1 MFLHAWVQLL
11 RFLKKVKVKSGS
23 SRCHLRDISM
33 IRFYVLCQKFN
44 ILVTESDKLKEK
56 EK

>member
-23 SRCHLRDISM
+23 SRCHLRDMSM

>member
-1 MFLHAWVQLL
+1 MFLHEYSCYV

-23 SRCHLRDISM
+23 SRCHLRDMSM

>member
-1 MFLHAWVQLL
+1 MSFKGHQYD
-11 RFLKKVKVKSGS
+11 K
-23 SRCHLRDISM
+23 
-33 IRFYVLCQKFN
+33 VLCQKFN